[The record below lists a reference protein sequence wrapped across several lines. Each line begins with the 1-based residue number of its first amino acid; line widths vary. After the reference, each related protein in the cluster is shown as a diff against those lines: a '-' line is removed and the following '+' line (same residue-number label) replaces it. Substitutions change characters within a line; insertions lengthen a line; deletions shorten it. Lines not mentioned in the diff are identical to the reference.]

1 MVFTAFSLRDSKPLT
16 DEELAWLHKMLA
28 QYSASVQGLWLK
40 SLPWTRFQ
48 FRWCPAMNGDNG
60 VIGCFSPL
68 HPGTIFLQPF
78 ENADIAIKDPSGRV
92 TWIEEIFPTIIH
104 ELCHA
109 KQWKLSKIAYV
120 ICALPGLRTFTL
132 EKDANLAGEDARE
145 FTERWIAKHDY
156 IAASKRGM
164 AESVLPE
171 EADNGKSE

>member
-1 MVFTAFSLRDSKPLT
+1 MFTIFSLKDSKPLT
-16 DEELAWLHKMLA
+16 DEELAWLRKMLT
-28 QYSASVQGLWLK
+28 QYSMTMPGLWLQA
-40 SLPWTRFQ
+40 LPWTRFQ

-68 HPGTIFLQPF
+68 HPDTIFLQPF

-132 EKDANLAGEDARE
+132 ERDANEAGNAART

>member
-1 MVFTAFSLRDSKPLT
+1 MVFTAFSLRGSNPLT

-40 SLPWTRFQ
+40 SLPWTKFK

-68 HPGTIFLQPF
+68 HPDTIFLQPF
-78 ENADIAIKDPSGRV
+78 ENADIAIKDPS

-132 EKDANLAGEDARE
+132 ERDANEAGNAART

-156 IAASKRGM
+156 IAASKRGI
-164 AESVLPE
+164 AEPVLPE
-171 EADNGKSE
+171 EADNGENA

>member
-1 MVFTAFSLRDSKPLT
+1 MMFTIFSLKDSKPLT
-16 DEELAWLHKMLA
+16 DEELAWLRKMLT
-28 QYSASVQGLWLK
+28 QYSMTMPGLWLQA
-40 SLPWTRFQ
+40 LPWTRFQ
-48 FRWCPAMNGDNG
+48 FRWCPAMNSDNG

-132 EKDANLAGEDARE
+132 EADAERAQKASQP
-145 FTERWIAKHDY
+145 FTDGWIRKQDY
-156 IAASKRGM
+156 LFAAAHGM
-164 AESVLPE
+164 AEKIIE
-171 EADNGKSE
+171 EEK

>member
-1 MVFTAFSLRDSKPLT
+1 MFTIFSTKDSVLLQSW
-16 DEELAWLHKMLA
+16 EEDYLKKMLA
-28 QYSASVQGLWLK
+28 AYSVTQNGLWLQL
-40 SLPWTRFQ
+40 LPWTRFK
-48 FRWCPAMNGDNG
+48 FKWCHAMTAENG

-68 HPGTIFLQPF
+68 HPDTIFLQPF

-92 TWIEEIFPTIIH
+92 IWIEEIFPTIIH

-109 KQWKLSKIAYV
+109 KQWKLSKIAYI

-132 EKDANLAGEDARE
+132 ERGANLEGEDARV
-145 FTERWIAKHDY
+145 FAERWIAKHDY

>member
-1 MVFTAFSLRDSKPLT
+1 MFTVLYLRKSETPT
-16 DEELAWLHKMLA
+16 DEELNWIQKMLS
-28 QYSASVQGLWLK
+28 QYALTDSGLWLQ
-40 SLPWTRFQ
+40 SLPWTRFE

-78 ENADIAIKDPSGRV
+78 ENADVAIKDPSGRV

-132 EKDANLAGEDARE
+132 ERDANEAGNAART

-171 EADNGKSE
+171 DGNAG

>member
-1 MVFTAFSLRDSKPLT
+1 MFTIFSLKNTTPLT
-16 DEELAWLHKMLA
+16 DEELNWLHKMLA
-28 QYSASVQGLWLK
+28 EYSASMQGLWLQA
-40 SLPWTRFQ
+40 LPWTRFN

-68 HPGTIFLQPF
+68 HPDTIFLQPF

-145 FTERWIAKHDY
+145 FTERWIKKYDY
-156 IAASKRGM
+156 MYAAERGM